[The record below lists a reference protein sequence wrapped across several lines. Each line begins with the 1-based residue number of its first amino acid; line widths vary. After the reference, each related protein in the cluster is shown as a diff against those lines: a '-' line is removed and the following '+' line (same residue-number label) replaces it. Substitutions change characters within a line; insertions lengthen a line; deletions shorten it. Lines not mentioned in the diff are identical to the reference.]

1 MPVVFEALTLATEQD
16 RQDLHKIYLDA
27 PDGLLADQGDA
38 STLIANAL
46 ASGQLVAG
54 RSNGRLLGAARLDR
68 QAGTWQLS
76 HLCVRKPTRRRGV
89 AERLLSEAHRLASQ
103 AGAELR
109 LLAPAGH
116 LEARALAGKL
126 GLPLDHD

>member
-54 RSNGRLLGAARLDR
+54 RFNGRLLGAALLDR
-68 QAGTWQLS
+68 QAGTWQLRT
-76 HLCVRKPTRRRGV
+76 C
-89 AERLLSEAHRLASQ
+89 ACASSR
-103 AGAELR
+103 AGA
-109 LLAPAGH
+109 G
-116 LEARALAGKL
+116 
-126 GLPLDHD
+126 

>member
-27 PDGLLADQGDA
+27 PDGLLADQGGA
-38 STLIANAL
+38 STLIAN
-46 ASGQLVAG
+46 GQLVAG
-54 RSNGRLLGAARLDR
+54 RFNGRLLGAARLDR
-68 QAGTWQLS
+68 QAGVWQLS
-76 HLCVRKPTRRRGV
+76 HLCVRKLTRRRGV
-89 AERLLSEAHRLASQ
+89 AERLLCEAHRLARQ

-116 LEARALAGKL
+116 LEARALAAKL
-126 GLPLDHD
+126 DLPLNHD